1 MERNRIKDTILYTLI
16 VILILFLIFGAWKS
30 HAERKRLEEIIQEG
44 NKMIV
49 QLDKTT
55 KEGDGQYTKLVNY
68 FNTEKDLNKDLKEQN
83 KELYKLIKEQDEK
96 LLILNNSIISLRGQ
110 LDEGFGSI
118 NEEDTN
124 KIDIKLNYPND
135 EDNFITWDGFVNREN
150 AFYKGEWKFGE
161 LPLQIIMTETNRG
174 LWKSRL
180 VGPKWLKVDSI
191 EVNSLPLPIKKEE
204 SNLSLIL
211 GGGYINSFNNTIPN
225 AVSIGAGIR
234 FKDHKLIIN
243 GTTNQSIGFSYYYN
257 ILNFK
262 KRK

>member
-191 EVNSLPLPIKKEE
+191 EVNS
-204 SNLSLIL
+204 
-211 GGGYINSFNNTIPN
+211 
-225 AVSIGAGIR
+225 
-234 FKDHKLIIN
+234 
-243 GTTNQSIGFSYYYN
+243 
-257 ILNFK
+257 
-262 KRK
+262 

>member
-30 HAERKRLEEIIQEG
+30 HTERKRLEEIIQEG

>member
-1 MERNRIKDTILYTLI
+1 M
-16 VILILFLIFGAWKS
+16 
-30 HAERKRLEEIIQEG
+30 
-44 NKMIV
+44 
-49 QLDKTT
+49 
-55 KEGDGQYTKLVNY
+55 
-68 FNTEKDLNKDLKEQN
+68 
-83 KELYKLIKEQDEK
+83 
-96 LLILNNSIISLRGQ
+96 ILNNSIISLRGQ

>member
-211 GGGYINSFNNTIPN
+211 GGGYINSFNNTTPN

-234 FKDHKLIIN
+234 FKDHQLIIN